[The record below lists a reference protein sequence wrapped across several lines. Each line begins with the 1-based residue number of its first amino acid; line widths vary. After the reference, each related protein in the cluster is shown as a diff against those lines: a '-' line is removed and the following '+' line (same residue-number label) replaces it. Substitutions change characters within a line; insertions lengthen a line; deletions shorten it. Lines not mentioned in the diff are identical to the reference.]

1 MLGKI
6 VTVLQLVALVAVL
19 VIPTFTT
26 PMVIGIGILSVAAI
40 ADYTVALW
48 RARAR

>member
-19 VIPTFTT
+19 VAPLYTT
-26 PMVIGIGILSVAAI
+26 PLVVAIGLVSAAAI
-40 ADYTVALW
+40 VDYTVALW
-48 RARAR
+48 RARTR

>member
-19 VIPTFTT
+19 IIPEYTR
-26 PMVIGIGILSVAAI
+26 PLVLGIGIVSVAAI
-40 ADYTVALW
+40 VDYTVALW
-48 RARAR
+48 RARSR